1 MISQE
6 NVYKIGILGK
16 PHGIKGELS
25 FMFNDDVF
33 DRVDAD
39 YLIILIDG
47 ILVPFYI
54 EEYRFHGNDTA
65 LVKFYDIDDSDRAR
79 DLTGCEVYFPKA
91 LSDVDEFDNS
101 WESIVGFDVF
111 NGDNYIGTI
120 SSVDTSTENI
130 LLSVS
135 TNDGNEILIPAAE
148 EFMKNID
155 ADKNKIVMELPDG
168 LLDV

>member
-39 YLIILIDG
+39 YLIVLIDG

-79 DLTGCEVYFPKA
+79 DLTGCEIYFPKA
-91 LSDVDEFDNS
+91 LSDVDDFDNS

-111 NGDNYIGTI
+111 NGDNYIGAI
-120 SSVDTSTENI
+120 ASVDTSTENI
-130 LLSVS
+130 LLSVF

-155 ADKNKIVMELPDG
+155 ADKKKLVMELPDG

>member
-39 YLIILIDG
+39 YLILLIDG

-65 LVKFYDIDDSDRAR
+65 LVKFCDIDDSERAR
-79 DLTGCEVYFPKA
+79 DLTGCEVYFPKS
-91 LSDVDEFDNS
+91 LSDADDFDNS
-101 WESIVGFDVF
+101 WEDIIGFNVF

-120 SSVDTSTENI
+120 SDVDTSTENI

-135 TNDGNEILIPAAE
+135 TNDEKEVLIPAAE
-148 EFMKNID
+148 EFIKDID
-155 ADKNKIVMELPDG
+155 VDKKEIIMELPDG

>member
-111 NGDNYIGTI
+111 NGDNYIGAI

>member
-155 ADKNKIVMELPDG
+155 ADKNKLVMELPDG